1 MNGTARMAAIPE
13 NRQTQDFAW
22 ARFHKD
28 ARRVPGV
35 LMMTR
40 ECRAGDVPT
49 GPGQGHNVPTHSSG
63 PFRAQPRDAAFSIHR
78 VARYH
83 LAHLR
88 TIHRWHATTSFST
101 VRCPDVPPRPQP
113 LSGTPPKPLG
123 PGWSM
128 RCIRDRAPCITTA
141 PVSSRNEILQL
152 RRDYT
157 WVHDHFLQMMMKRR
171 VLSSEYNQ
179 GISSE
184 HSVTAD
190 FRHHLPAQPQH

>member
-1 MNGTARMAAIPE
+1 VNSTARMTAIPE

-35 LMMTR
+35 LMMTG
-40 ECRAGDVPT
+40 ECRAGDVPA
-49 GPGQGHNVPTHSSG
+49 GPGQGHTLPTHSSG

-88 TIHRWHATTSFST
+88 IIHRWHATTSFST
-101 VRCPDVPPRPQP
+101 VRGPAAPPA
-113 LSGTPPKPLG
+113 PLG
-123 PGWSM
+123 DSPETS
-128 RCIRDRAPCITTA
+128 RARVEYALQQLHQGPRNMHQTG

-179 GISSE
+179 GTSSE
-184 HSVTAD
+184 HASYC
-190 FRHHLPAQPQH
+190 

>member
-1 MNGTARMAAIPE
+1 
-13 NRQTQDFAW
+13 
-22 ARFHKD
+22 
-28 ARRVPGV
+28 
-35 LMMTR
+35 MT
-40 ECRAGDVPT
+40 
-49 GPGQGHNVPTHSSG
+49 
-63 PFRAQPRDAAFSIHR
+63 FPRDQDKATTC
-78 VARYH
+78 
-83 LAHLR
+83 LR
-88 TIHRWHATTSFST
+88 TPRVRFEPNLVMPLSQYTASHDIIWHIFASYIDGMPQQVSA
-101 VRCPDVPPRPQP
+101 PSDVPPRPQP

-123 PGWSM
+123 PGWSTH
-128 RCIRDRAPCITTA
+128 CIRDLAPCITTG

-179 GISSE
+179 GTSSE